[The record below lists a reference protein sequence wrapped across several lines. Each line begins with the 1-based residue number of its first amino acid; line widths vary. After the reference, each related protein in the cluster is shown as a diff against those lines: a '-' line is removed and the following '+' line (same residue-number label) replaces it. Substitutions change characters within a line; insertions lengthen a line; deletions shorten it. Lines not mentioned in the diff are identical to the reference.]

1 MSNDILIV
9 EDESAIADAVAYALT
24 RDGFKAHRSA
34 LGQEALA
41 RLKAERF
48 ALVILDVGLPDL
60 SGFEVCRRLR
70 TFSDV
75 PVIFLT
81 ARSEEVD
88 RIVGL
93 EIGGDDYV
101 LKPFSP
107 RELVARVRVIQRR
120 LEPRKA
126 GAAPVF
132 ALDEARR
139 LVTFCGVVLELTRY
153 EYLLLKTLLAQPER
167 VFTRAQ
173 LMEQVW
179 SAAEESTER
188 TVDAHVKT
196 LRAKLRAVD
205 PEADPIQTHR
215 GVGYSLGPLP

>member
-1 MSNDILIV
+1 
-9 EDESAIADAVAYALT
+9 
-24 RDGFKAHRSA
+24 
-34 LGQEALA
+34 
-41 RLKAERF
+41 
-48 ALVILDVGLPDL
+48 
-60 SGFEVCRRLR
+60 
-70 TFSDV
+70 
-75 PVIFLT
+75 
-81 ARSEEVD
+81 VD
-88 RIVGL
+88 RVVGL

-107 RELVARVRVIQRR
+107 RELVARVRVILRR

-126 GAAPVF
+126 GAPPVF

-139 LVTFCGVVLELTRY
+139 IVTFCGTPLDLTRY
-153 EYLLLKTLLAQPER
+153 EYLLLKTLLAHPER

-205 PEADPIQTHR
+205 PAADPILTHR
-215 GVGYSLGPLP
+215 GVGYSLGPTP